1 MNKSNL
7 WLKLGGVVLLCLLC
21 VYYLYPIHRSL
32 KLGIDLNGGY
42 SLLYE
47 IDDTGLRDFEKA
59 NLANQVIDVLKKR
72 VDPDNV
78 RNLVWRPIGT
88 NRIEIQMPLSSPEI
102 LERRAKFDATR
113 KQLEQTN
120 LTVANLYAALA
131 KTGQQRQDALAALAK
146 YDPQRETLIKPMV
159 QAYDA
164 RMQAQE
170 AKDDEA
176 IRKAQADLDRAI
188 DNLLATNFPFQRLM
202 DALEIGGNQRAR
214 VVPEL
219 TQKYP
224 ARKELIEKL
233 AAAYDDWAK
242 VKSGLDD
249 PSDLRR
255 LLRGAGVLEFRILA
269 EPGDPDVQQYKQQL
283 QERGPRIH
291 KGDVYGWFLAKPEEF
306 GREGDNAV
314 TGKYGEKLYVLA
326 YLTPEK
332 GLIAGGAHPW
342 KLVRAAPRYDLQHA
356 GYAVDFQLDEYGGQL
371 FGELTAH
378 NLHKRLCILLDNE
391 AISAPVIQSRIGTNG
406 QITGRFSMEQAQ
418 NLAQTLNAGAL
429 PARLKEPPVSIRS
442 VGPTLGATNRAMGLR
457 ASCIGLIA
465 VVIFMAIYYLF
476 GGLIA
481 DLAVGV
487 NLLLTLGIMA
497 AFQATFTLPGVA
509 GLILSV
515 GMAVDSNVLIFERF
529 REESARGLSLRL
541 AIKYGYERA
550 WRTIL
555 DSHVTTLISCAIL
568 YYFGSEDIKGFA
580 LVLGLGLLANLFT
593 AVFMTRWIFELLLSY
608 NALKQLRMLH
618 LIRRPEIDW
627 WGLRKWFLPISGTVV
642 LASLV
647 LYFSRDPQTLYDI
660 EFLGGTSAQI
670 ELRQPGSMTDE
681 QVREMVTNRG
691 SKTSAAS
698 WLDAAAGV
706 MDQTART
713 GVSQLGTGL
722 FQVQAPADARPDLH
736 ARQIRAFLEAVGSPL
751 IDKNG
756 IQENG
761 VRSVTVATVS
771 SANVGIDAIKT
782 VLTDAAKYLRRAADK
797 LSAAQVQTVRETET
811 ASDKDSLFEVVTTE
825 TNEYVVREAIVAV
838 AGDRLKVERAVEF
851 VPRTNPQDNNAA
863 YFPIVNKNL
872 GEDIHDNTA
881 PLTDVR
887 EYLGGVAIVL
897 DDLKPAI
904 TTRNLA
910 RRLSEMRLQ
919 PDFEHYAW
927 RQFQV
932 IGLKQAGV
940 EEDSEGMDPTYSSIA
955 VVVTDPNYPF
965 DEGKSQWEAMLAQ
978 PELNLTKAALSTER
992 TLRKVVQ
999 FAPQVAAQTQQRAF
1013 VALVLALFGISTYIW
1028 IRFGTLRHGLGAVL
1042 SLFHDVS
1049 IGMGAVAISGFIAY
1063 TPIGH
1068 ALLIS
1073 DYKMN
1078 LTLMAALLT
1087 LIGYSLNDTIVV
1099 FDRIRENRGRL
1110 HVISPAVMN
1119 ASVNQTLSRTILTS
1133 VTVFM
1138 VVIIMYVTGGPG
1150 IQGFAYIMTIGTVVG
1165 TYSSIAIASPLLLM
1179 FSNDRGREGS
1189 SSDSRKKLNRVS
1201 A

>member
-7 WLKLGGVVLLCLLC
+7 WLKLGGVVVVCLLC
-21 VYYLYPIHRSL
+21 AYYLYPISRSL
-32 KLGIDLNGGY
+32 KLGIDLDGGY

-47 IDDTGLRDFEKA
+47 IDDSGLRDFEKT
-59 NLANQVIDVLKKR
+59 NLANQVIEILKKR

-78 RNLVWRPIGT
+78 RNLVWRPIGN
-88 NRIEIQMPLSSPEI
+88 NRIEIQMPRSSSDI
-102 LERRAKFDATR
+102 VERRDQFEATR

-120 LTVANLYAALA
+120 VTVADLYAALG
-131 KTGQQRQDALAALAK
+131 KSGPQRQDALAGLAR
-146 YDPQRETLIKPMV
+146 YDPERNNLFPPMV

-164 RMQAQE
+164 RMKAQE
-170 AKDDEA
+170 AGNDEGLK
-176 IRKAQADLDRAI
+176 KAQADLDRAI
-188 DNLLATNFPFQRLM
+188 DSLLATNFPFQRLM
-202 DALEIGGNQRAR
+202 DALETGGNQRAQ
-214 VVPEL
+214 VVPQL

-224 ARKELIEKL
+224 ARKDLIDKL
-233 AAAYDDWAK
+233 AGTYDDWAK

-269 EPGDPDVQQYKQQL
+269 EPGDPDIQQYKQQL

-306 GREGDNAV
+306 GREGSNAV
-314 TGKYGEKLYVLA
+314 TGKYGDKLYVLA
-326 YLTPEK
+326 YLSPEK
-332 GLIAGGAHPW
+332 GLIAGGSHPW
-342 KLVRAAPRYDLQHA
+342 KLVRATPRYDLQHA

-457 ASCIGLIA
+457 ASCIGLVV

-481 DLAVGV
+481 DLAVAI
-487 NLLLTLGIMA
+487 NLLITLGIMA

-529 REESARGLSLRL
+529 REESARGASLRL
-541 AIKYGYERA
+541 AVKYGYERA

-608 NALKQLRMLH
+608 NAIKRLPMLH
-618 LIRRPEIDW
+618 LIRHTNIDW
-627 WGLRKWFLPISGTVV
+627 WALRRWFLPISGVVV
-642 LASLV
+642 LTSLV

-670 ELRQPGSMTDE
+670 ELKQPGSMTDE
-681 QVREMVTNRG
+681 QVREMVTNRN
-691 SKTSAAS
+691 SKASAVS

-706 MDQTART
+706 MDQTARS
-713 GVSQLGTGL
+713 GVSQLGAGMY
-722 FQVQAPADARPDLH
+722 QIQAPADVQPDLH
-736 ARQIRAFLEAVGSPL
+736 ARQITAFLEAIDNPL
-751 IDKNG
+751 IEKNG

-761 VRSVTVATVS
+761 VRSVTVATAA
-771 SANVGIDAIKT
+771 SANVGVDGVRAL
-782 VLTDAAKYLRRAADK
+782 VGDAAKYLRRAADK
-797 LSAAQVQTVRETET
+797 ISAAQVQTVRESDNP
-811 ASDKDSLFEVVTTE
+811 ADKDKLFEVVTTE

-838 AGDRLKVERAVEF
+838 AGDKLRVEQAVDF

-863 YFPIVNKNL
+863 YFPIVNKDL
-872 GEDIHDNTA
+872 GEDIHDNSV

-887 EYLGGVAIVL
+887 EYLGGVGIVL
-897 DDLKPAI
+897 DDLKPAVS
-904 TTRNLA
+904 TQNLT

-940 EEDSEGMDPTYSSIA
+940 EEESSNEVPTYSSVA

-965 DEGKSQWEAMLAQ
+965 DEGKSQWESMLAQ
-978 PELNLTKAALSTER
+978 PELSLTKAALNTER

-1013 VALVLALFGISTYIW
+1013 VALILALFGISAYIW
-1028 IRFGTLRHGLGAVL
+1028 VRFGTLRHGIGAVL

-1049 IGMGAVAISGFIAY
+1049 IGMGAVALSAFIAY
-1063 TPIGH
+1063 TPVGR
-1068 ALLIS
+1068 ALLIG

-1087 LIGYSLNDTIVV
+1087 LVGYSLNDTIVV
-1099 FDRIRENRGRL
+1099 FDRIRENQGRL
-1110 HVISPAVMN
+1110 RMISPAVMS

-1133 VTVFM
+1133 LTVFM
-1138 VVIIMYVTGGPG
+1138 VVIIMYVVGGPG
-1150 IQGFAYIMTIGTVVG
+1150 IQGFAYIMTIGTIVG

-1179 FSNDRGREGS
+1179 FSNNKGRQGS
-1189 SSDSRKKLNRVS
+1189 SGDSRKKLNKVS